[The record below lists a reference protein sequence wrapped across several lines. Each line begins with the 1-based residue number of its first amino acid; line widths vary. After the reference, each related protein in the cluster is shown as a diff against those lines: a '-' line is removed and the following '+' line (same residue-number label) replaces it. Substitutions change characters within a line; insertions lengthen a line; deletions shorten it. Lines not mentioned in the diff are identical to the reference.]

1 VVVID
6 GVPETAQVLQA
17 VFEPRGHRVE
27 RLRSHAATSVKP
39 THNSV
44 LVLHDNAE
52 GSRRSKYRGAPR
64 VVIGSMSSEAAEPS
78 ETRLSPM
85 FQFAELV
92 RAVEGLLTQHTCDS
106 GRAA

>member
-1 VVVID
+1 MVVID

-27 RLRSHAATSVKP
+27 RVRSHSATSAKP
-39 THNSV
+39 IHGSV
-44 LVLHDNAE
+44 LVLHDNAV
-52 GSRRSKYRGAPR
+52 GTRRSKYRGAPR
-64 VVIGSMSSEAAEPS
+64 VVIGSMSSEAADPS

-92 RAVEGLLTQHTCDS
+92 RAVEGLLTQQAS
-106 GRAA
+106 GSSRAA

>member
-1 VVVID
+1 
-6 GVPETAQVLQA
+6 VPETAEVLQA
-17 VFEPRGHRVE
+17 VFEPRGHRVA
-27 RLRSHAATSVKP
+27 RVRSHAVERAQP

-44 LVLHDNAE
+44 LVLHEDAE
-52 GSRRSKYRGAPR
+52 DTRRSKYRGAPR

-92 RAVEGLLTQHTCDS
+92 RAVEGLLTQQASDS
-106 GRAA
+106 KRAA